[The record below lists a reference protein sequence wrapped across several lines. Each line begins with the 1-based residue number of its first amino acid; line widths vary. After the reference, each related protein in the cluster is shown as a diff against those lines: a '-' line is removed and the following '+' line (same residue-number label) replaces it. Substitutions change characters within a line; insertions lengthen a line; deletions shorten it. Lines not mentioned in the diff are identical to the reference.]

1 MDESHMRKLQED
13 NDMAFFRADLC
24 LESPGSFTAGEMARI
39 CDEMNST
46 NKAIEDA
53 MRADFESLAPELR
66 ATLLD
71 MLCDSGEMTPEW
83 WCELLLGKMP
93 DSPDDIFEH

>member
-1 MDESHMRKLQED
+1 MDESQMRKLQED

-24 LESPGSFTAGEMARI
+24 LESPESFTTGEMARI
-39 CDEMNST
+39 CDEMSST

-66 ATLLD
+66 AALLD

-83 WCELLLGKMP
+83 RCEVLLGKMP
-93 DSPDDIFEH
+93 DSPDEIFEH

>member
-1 MDESHMRKLQED
+1 MDEAQMRKLQED
-13 NDMAFFRADLC
+13 NDMAFFRADIC
-24 LESPGSFTAGEMARI
+24 LESPESFTLDEMALI

-53 MRADFESLAPELR
+53 MRADLESLPPELR
-66 ATLLD
+66 AALLD

-83 WCELLLGKMP
+83 WCELLLGEMP
-93 DSPDDIFEH
+93 DSPDDVFEH

>member
-1 MDESHMRKLQED
+1 MDEAQMRKLQED
-13 NDMAFFRADLC
+13 NDMAFFRADIC
-24 LESPGSFTAGEMARI
+24 LESPESFTLDEMARI

-53 MRADFESLAPELR
+53 MRADFESLPPELR
-66 ATLLD
+66 AALLD
-71 MLCDSGEMTPEW
+71 MLYDSGEMTPEW
-83 WCELLLGKMP
+83 WCEALLGKMP

>member
-1 MDESHMRKLQED
+1 MDESQMRKLQED
-13 NDMAFFRADLC
+13 NEMAFFRADLC
-24 LESPGSFTAGEMARI
+24 LESPGSFTAEEMARI
-39 CDEMNST
+39 CDEMSST

-66 ATLLD
+66 AALLD

-83 WCELLLGKMP
+83 WRELLLGKMP
-93 DSPDDIFEH
+93 DSLDDIFEH